1 MSTSSGKTNRR
12 AIVSFVLSLT
22 SAILVIGNLVGV
34 GGFVDDYFE
43 VSAFLAICFSIAGA
57 VVGRKAM
64 RQIKETGERGRGIAR
79 VGVIIGWVFTAVVV
93 LAIAFTLAVAASWLL
108 TPGW

>member
-1 MSTSSGKTNRR
+1 MSTISGKTNRR
-12 AIVSFVLSLT
+12 AIVSFLLSLT
-22 SAILVIGNLVGV
+22 SAVLVIGTLVVDGNLNVV
-34 GGFVDDYFE
+34 
-43 VSAFLAICFSIAGA
+43 APLAICLSIAGA
-57 VVGRKAM
+57 LVGRKAM

-93 LAIAFTLAVAASWLL
+93 LLVAFVLAVAASWLM